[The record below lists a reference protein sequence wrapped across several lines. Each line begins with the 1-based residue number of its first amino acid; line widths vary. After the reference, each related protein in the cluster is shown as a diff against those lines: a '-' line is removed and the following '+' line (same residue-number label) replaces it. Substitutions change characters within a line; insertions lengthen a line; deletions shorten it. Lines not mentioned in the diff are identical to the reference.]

1 MISQNTPGVRII
13 NQPTF
18 ETGGP
23 SGEIFL
29 DFVEPG
35 DIPDGTRMRKGN
47 SFIPVLYHHI
57 SAATVMLVK
66 YSTAEKFSR
75 WYFSIFFVP
84 YGLPKLIVVDA
95 DGVFSGFFRQKNQ
108 KFYRSQFTQWHKKS

>member
-1 MISQNTPGVRII
+1 MGHACAR
-13 NQPTF
+13 
-18 ETGGP
+18 
-23 SGEIFL
+23 EILAYLFYTTI
-29 DFVEPG
+29 F
-35 DIPDGTRMRKGN
+35 
-47 SFIPVLYHHI
+47 